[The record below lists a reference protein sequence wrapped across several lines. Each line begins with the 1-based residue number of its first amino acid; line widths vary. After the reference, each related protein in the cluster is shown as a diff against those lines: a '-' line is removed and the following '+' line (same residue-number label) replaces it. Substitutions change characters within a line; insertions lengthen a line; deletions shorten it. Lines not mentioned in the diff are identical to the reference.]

1 MSSFRDWVELAAQ
14 GIEALAVFI
23 MVLFIF
29 VGTAWWLFRSRQGIE
44 TAYPRYRVILGKSML
59 AGLELLVAADI
70 IRTVAL
76 DTTLL
81 NIGTLG
87 ALVVVRTFLSWTL
100 TLEIDGR
107 WPWQVERRK
116 PQQASEGPTA
126 P

>member
-1 MSSFRDWVELAAQ
+1 MSSFRDWVEMAAR

-29 VGTAWWLFRSRQGIE
+29 VGTVGWLFRSRHGIE
-44 TAYPRYRVILGKSML
+44 TAYPHYRVILGKSML
-59 AGLELLVAADI
+59 VGLELLVAADI

-76 DTTLL
+76 DATLL

-87 ALVVVRTFLSWTL
+87 ALVVVRTFLGWTL

-116 PQQASEGPTA
+116 QQHDSEGPTA